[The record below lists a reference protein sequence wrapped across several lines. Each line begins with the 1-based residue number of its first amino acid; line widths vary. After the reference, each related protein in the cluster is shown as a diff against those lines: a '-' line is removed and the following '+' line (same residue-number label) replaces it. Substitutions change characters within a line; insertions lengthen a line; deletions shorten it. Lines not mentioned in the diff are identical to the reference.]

1 MSLLTLPPNIK
12 VRNYKVLQFALN
24 YIFAG
29 KYICYNKDVK
39 VDEVEVRMSAVPYNN
54 EQSQHVLDS
63 SANSQSEDEFAD
75 AHYLR

>member
-1 MSLLTLPPNIK
+1 MK
-12 VRNYKVLQFALN
+12 NYQVLQFALN
-24 YIFAG
+24 YIFTG

-63 SANSQSEDEFAD
+63 SAKSQSEDEFAD